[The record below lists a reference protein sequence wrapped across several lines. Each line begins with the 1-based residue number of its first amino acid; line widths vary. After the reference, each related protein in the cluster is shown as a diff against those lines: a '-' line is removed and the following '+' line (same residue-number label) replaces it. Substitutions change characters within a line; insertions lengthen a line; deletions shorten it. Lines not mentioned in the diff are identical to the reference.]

1 MVCDPQGIFCP
12 VNFSKAFDSV
22 SHVFAK
28 TFFMDMGIPPPIINL
43 LMELF
48 TAPICLLVRG
58 VVMPQHRFSPASGVR
73 QGCPLSPSIFAML
86 ISQLAQ
92 KLMSISDNVQVLL
105 YADDLLIV
113 VTGEPE
119 NAVYIFLLVWG
130 SVRAFSRYSGL
141 HVNYKKSAV
150 LLKGQWP
157 EALKLQLLSTGLKF
171 QDTYKYLGIEFGNV
185 TSEQAFSHALQ
196 KALGRAFAMQ
206 SWALSLPERV
216 MLLKLWILPL
226 LVYPARVVFPSPAVV
241 NTLRTVYQVALKL
254 NSWAVTLN
262 ILSHPPSR
270 GGYSLAPPETFLHWQ
285 HASAFVAYVNDPL
298 SVPKVLHNTFQPFA
312 QDLGI
317 LVSPAS
323 LPFFQIGSNVI
334 KNNMPYLGWCARAFS
349 LVKKDICFE
358 EPALLSYDTPLWHS
372 SLFVNDQR
380 LSYFSPRLIRLGV
393 LTVGQLLEDDS
404 LFLQLAPT
412 WEPI

>member
-1 MVCDPQGIFCP
+1 
-12 VNFSKAFDSV
+12 
-22 SHVFAK
+22 
-28 TFFMDMGIPPPIINL
+28 
-43 LMELF
+43 
-48 TAPICLLVRG
+48 
-58 VVMPQHRFSPASGVR
+58 MPHHRFSPASGVR

-86 ISQLAQ
+86 ISPLAQ

-105 YADDLLIV
+105 YADDLLI
-113 VTGEPE
+113 E

-130 SVRAFSRYSGL
+130 SVRAFSRYLGL

-185 TSEQAFSHALQ
+185 TSEQAFSPVLQ

-226 LVYPARVVFPSPAVV
+226 LVYPACVAFPSPAVV

-254 NSWAVTLN
+254 NSWAVALN

-270 GGYSLAPPETFLHWQ
+270 GGYSLAPPETFVHWQ

-298 SVPKVLHNTFQPFA
+298 SVPKLLHNSF
-312 QDLGI
+312 
-317 LVSPAS
+317 
-323 LPFFQIGSNVI
+323 
-334 KNNMPYLGWCARAFS
+334 
-349 LVKKDICFE
+349 
-358 EPALLSYDTPLWHS
+358 
-372 SLFVNDQR
+372 
-380 LSYFSPRLIRLGV
+380 
-393 LTVGQLLEDDS
+393 
-404 LFLQLAPT
+404 
-412 WEPI
+412 